1 MSALGNVVSFDQR
14 QLYFRSTTIIIPEYM
29 IVKIPS
35 KINSQGGLDGNRRTG
50 KETDEVYSK
59 R

>member
-1 MSALGNVVSFDQR
+1 
-14 QLYFRSTTIIIPEYM
+14 M

-35 KINSQGGLDGNRRTG
+35 KINSQGGLDGNKRTG

-59 R
+59 REEYRIHNLKEETLLNEKKGGV